1 MWGWEEFGSRNGSVM
16 SEFVIYRDNAGE
28 YRWHLL
34 GSNNRKIADSGE
46 GFQHQS
52 DCLEAIKLL
61 KKVTPKADVKEPA
74 LR

>member
-1 MWGWEEFGSRNGSVM
+1 M
-16 SEFVIYRDNAGE
+16 SAFVIYRDNAGE

-34 GSNNRKIADSGE
+34 ASNNRKIADSGE
-46 GFQHQS
+46 GYQTEI
-52 DCLEAIKLL
+52 DCIEAINLV